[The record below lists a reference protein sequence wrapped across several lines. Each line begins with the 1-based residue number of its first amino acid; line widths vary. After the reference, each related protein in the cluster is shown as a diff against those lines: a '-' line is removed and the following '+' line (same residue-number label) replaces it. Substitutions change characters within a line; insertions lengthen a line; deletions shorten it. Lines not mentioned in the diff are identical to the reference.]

1 MMANCNAKVSKKFHP
16 VHFKKT
22 QILDYNIMGEAS
34 VRTPCSREGCTKVK
48 CDENVYCLK
57 HQIFAFVDATV
68 AANKK
73 VCRNHIRGC
82 RAQLDPDDSF
92 SRCDTCR
99 ETERTR
105 DQARRAAAA
114 AAAQVS
120 ADATEKTCT
129 TCCKVFPM
137 DMFRGEKAGTI
148 TKTCR
153 PCRDDNKK
161 QDENRDREHRNALAR
176 VAEAKPEFKQKKRAY
191 RDENPEKGVQYDL
204 TSKSRR
210 LENLGPE
217 GYLAHNAA
225 AQQAVWRTKN
235 PEKYAAF
242 NEKRRV
248 DLGEF
253 FKANYVR
260 PSKNKNLEF
269 TITEYD
275 FASIAKEPCYYC
287 GEMEKI
293 EVDGEMVERGFNGL
307 DRKDQTRGY
316 VVDNCVSACNMC
328 NVMKK
333 SLHVDIF
340 LKRVEHMISYNFPSE
355 IDADRFPE
363 VFCNHFHSA
372 FTDYVYRC
380 KQKNRVIEISC
391 DDFSQLQ
398 SEPCYLCGKCTTHL
412 HKNGIDRFDS
422 GVGYVLKNCRPC
434 CGECN
439 YMKNDFDFQQFMD
452 KLLAIYNHR
461 ILPNKAV
468 RELTNYIVEPTTAV
482 RELSNSFVEPTTAV
496 RELSNSLVEVAQPIA
511 FSIMHPSQKKSKE
524 EIRENARIRK
534 QKSRDH
540 LLNTLGSEEYRRQHA
555 EKTAEERRKKK
566 AAAIV
571 IEL

>member
-1 MMANCNAKVSKKFHP
+1 
-16 VHFKKT
+16 
-22 QILDYNIMGEAS
+22 MGDTT
-34 VRTPCSREGCTKVK
+34 VRTPCARDGCTKVK
-48 CDENVYCLK
+48 CDDNKYCLK
-57 HQIFAFVDATV
+57 HQIFVFVDATV
-68 AANKK
+68 LANKK
-73 VCRNHIRGC
+73 VCVNHIRGC
-82 RAQLDPDDSF
+82 RAQLDPDYAF
-92 SRCDTCR
+92 SRCDPCR
-99 ETERTR
+99 ETERAR
-105 DQARRAAAA
+105 DHARRAAAA
-114 AAAQVS
+114 AAAQVD
-120 ADATEKTCT
+120 ADATEKSCT

-137 DMFRGEKAGTI
+137 DAFRGEKGGV

-153 PCRDDNKK
+153 HCRDDNKK

-176 VAEAKPEFKQKKRAY
+176 IAEAKPEFKQKKRQKKRAY
-191 RDENPEKGVQYDL
+191 RDENPEKRVQYDL
-204 TSKSRR
+204 QAKAKR
-210 LENLGPE
+210 LERLGPD

-225 AQQAVWRTKN
+225 QAATFRAMN

-269 TITEYD
+269 TITEQD

-287 GEMEKI
+287 GAMEVI
-293 EVDGEMVERGFNGL
+293 EVDGDWVERGFNGL

-328 NVMKK
+328 NLMKK

-340 LKRVEHMISYNFPSE
+340 LKRVEHMVSYKFPSE

-461 ILPNKAV
+461 ILPTK
-468 RELTNYIVEPTTAV
+468 AV

-496 RELSNSLVEVAQPIA
+496 RELSNSFVEVAQPIA

-524 EIRENARIRK
+524 EIREDARIRK

-555 EKTAEERRKKK
+555 AKTAEERRKRK